1 MTMPLSIE
9 QVAGSIK
16 ALEEQYQ
23 TIAHNLANSSTP
35 GYKRR
40 LTTFSQALAQQL
52 AHVGKPIAGGA
63 VTAATV
69 TDFSAA
75 HPVQTGRTLDLFLQG
90 GGFFM
95 IETDQG
101 PLYSRNGCFR
111 TNAQGQL
118 VTTAGQL
125 VAGQNGPIV
134 VPPTAGV
141 EDIRVSADGTVRAD
155 RTAIG
160 KLRLVSF
167 PPEVSLESVGNGCFR
182 ASSTATPEDDLQTK
196 VLQGAY
202 EASNVSAIEELVA
215 LMAVTRLYEANMKTI
230 QAQDQKNQ
238 TLLQAAS

>member
-1 MTMPLSIE
+1 MALSIE
-9 QVAGSIK
+9 QLASSIQ
-16 ALEEQYQ
+16 ALEEQYH

-40 LTTFSQALAQQL
+40 LTTFSQALADQL
-52 AHVGKPIAGGA
+52 RHVGQPIAGGTI
-63 VTAATV
+63 TAQTV

-75 HPVQTGRTLDLFLQG
+75 HPVQTGRSLDLFLQG

-118 VTTAGQL
+118 VTTGGQL

-134 VPPTAGV
+134 VPPTASV
-141 EDIRVSADGTVRAD
+141 EDIQIAADGTVRAN

-167 PPEVSLESVGNGCFR
+167 PPEVALESVGNGCYR
-182 ASSTATPEDDLQTK
+182 AGSTTAPEDDLQTK

-215 LMAVTRLYEANMKTI
+215 LMAVTRLYEASMKTI
-230 QAQDQKNQ
+230 QAQDQKSQ